1 MIAQTSP
8 SRSSRFSALKMF
20 LAAVAMLLPT
30 SLYADWNGGI
40 KIPTDSVDIEGKT
53 FYKIKTPEN
62 LAWFASL
69 VNRGNTNSNA
79 ILANDI
85 VLTED
90 SVTTNATT
98 WVPIGNVT
106 GDSVGFMGIFDGN
119 GYKISGLFVD
129 SLYYA
134 GGLFGVVSQ
143 GGVVK
148 NLTVEN
154 AYIRGRRKGAAR
166 SGGVVGEFNGD
177 SIVNCEFHGFVID
190 SLAGGIVGWSKRRL
204 AKKELDVGHGAVIR
218 DCRNF
223 GGVSGYGYSGGIVGV
238 ASATTILDSR
248 NEGWIQH
255 FGNGGIVGRIV
266 GDSTQVSVINN
277 CVNNGEIYPPSG
289 RAGYSGGIIGYV
301 ASGANVRIS
310 KSVNNG
316 LIKTSSY
323 AGGIIGGSAGFV
335 DIGYTENKGVVAGVL
350 YSGGFVG
357 RAEKLLDIY
366 NSKNKGELA
375 GKHNGGFVGY
385 SDTVGIVSIRAS
397 VNEALF
403 TVSKNFKDSTRN
415 GGVAAIGMGEWTVE
429 DFVNKSDI
437 SGMYAGGFFGW
448 FRSFESYTGEK
459 GWVTSSFKI
468 RNSINEGNIGSLL
481 DTTGYVLGG
490 IVGTLYSSYDDYQ
503 LSDLDRNLITN
514 VVNKGNIYGSRKAY
528 QMGGIVGHN
537 KYSWLFIDG
546 VENYGN
552 IENQNVNYIYVGGI
566 LGYGNGIDSVVNSA
580 NYGNINLSGDDN
592 DANVVLGGI
601 VSESPNTDVIRCA
614 NYGDIHIAKIYG
626 GFIAGVA
633 EKVETVTYCVNKG
646 RIEVNAEDTLSGRV
660 AGIALFVETVK
671 GCMNKG
677 NLILGATKDK
687 SVLYPIYKGQTK
699 RAGNFS
705 VADTIMINGKMVLGI
720 FEDSCSYIDKSRLGL
735 DSDTSVFA
743 RTSTEMQSDEFA
755 WNLNTCYGKYKNS
768 EMWSYRDS
776 GYPVI
781 ADNFNAPIYR
791 IGFWDDSQ
799 IIRTQTYSIGKSFTD
814 NTRHIKDIPEGP
826 DPSESDPSY
835 QFGFWV
841 DETEKLALS
850 PQSLIYGDAYLYASY
865 VKKDSALNIVPFII
879 DGDTIAKYVLNS
891 SSLNASPLPTSSRA
905 GRTFLGWYNGD
916 TKLSGVTIKPGMVLV
931 ARYDVLYYTVN
942 FYDDEK
948 VLQSESLV
956 YGEVPKYIAN
966 APKRENAMFV
976 GWTPEIVPVSGNA
989 AYFAMFEPTSSS
1001 SSSGESSASQSS
1013 SSSKDESSSSVAPP
1027 SSSSEK
1033 QSSSSVVSSSSS
1045 AKQESSSSEA
1055 KSSSSE
1061 KSSSSSAKSS
1071 SSEQSSSSSAEQESS
1086 SSEEH
1091 TTVVMAT
1098 PQKAFNLAVN
1108 GMTIA
1113 LSNTQGGNVR
1123 IFDSLGHLVA
1133 MKSLAGTTTNIT
1145 LQTPGNY
1152 IVRVNG
1158 ISQSVTL
1165 K

>member
-1 MIAQTSP
+1 MTTTCVIT
-8 SRSSRFSALKMF
+8 RSSRFSTLKMF

-40 KIPTDSVDIEGKT
+40 KIPTDSVNIEGKT

-448 FRSFESYTGEK
+448 FRSFESYTGGK

-503 LSDLDRNLITN
+503 LSALDRNLITN
-514 VVNKGNIYGSRKAY
+514 VVNRGNIYGSRKAY
-528 QMGGIVGHN
+528 QMGGIVGQN
-537 KYSWLFIDG
+537 KYSWLLIDG
-546 VENYGN
+546 VENFGS
-552 IENQNVNYIYVGGI
+552 IENQNANYVYVGGI

-580 NYGNINLSGDDN
+580 NYGNINLRGDDDN
-592 DANVVLGGI
+592 EADVVVGGI
-601 VSESPNTDVIRCA
+601 VSESPKTDVIRCA
-614 NYGDIHIAKIYG
+614 NYGDIHVAKIYAA
-626 GFIAGVA
+626 FIAGVA
-633 EKVETVTYCVNKG
+633 ENVETVTYCVNKG
-646 RIEVNAEDTLSGRV
+646 RIEANVEDTRNGRV
-660 AGIALFVETVK
+660 AGIAFSAETVK

-677 NLILGATKDK
+677 NLILGATGAG
-687 SVLYPIYKGQTK
+687 SVLYPIYGGQTK

-705 VADTIMINGKMVLGI
+705 AADTVMVNGKMVLGI
-720 FEDSCSYIDKSRLGL
+720 VEDSCSYIDKSKLGL
-735 DSDTSVFA
+735 DSDSGVFA

-776 GYPVI
+776 GYPVV
-781 ADNFNAPIYR
+781 ADSFNAPIYR

-814 NTRHIKDIPEGP
+814 NKRHIKDIPEGP

-841 DETEKLALS
+841 DETEKLAFS

-1001 SSSGESSASQSS
+1001 S
-1013 SSSKDESSSSVAPP
+1013 
-1027 SSSSEK
+1027 EK

-1123 IFDSLGHLVA
+1123 IFDALGHLVVSKPLSA
-1133 MKSLAGTTTNIT
+1133 TGMTAIT
-1145 LQTPGNY
+1145 MQTSGSY
-1152 IVRVNG
+1152 IVRANG
-1158 ISQSVTL
+1158 ACQMVML
-1165 K
+1165 R